1 MKGKGLYPVSK
12 IQVCMSLSCF
22 NGNGKDVLM
31 ARKPSYGELEHRV
44 RELEKEI
51 FKHKRVEQALTEL
64 REYAEN
70 IVATVREPL
79 VILDADLRV
88 VSTNHSFY
96 EVFAVK
102 PEETEGQFVYDLGN
116 RQWNIPRLRELLEEI
131 IPKKNTFEG
140 FQMEHDFPTIGRR
153 IMLLNARRMPVDADK
168 TRLILVAIEDV
179 TDRVRMKEAL
189 EKSSEKIKLF
199 AYSVS
204 HDLKGPSVGIYGLTK
219 LLHKHY
225 GDILDEKGRNYCDQ
239 ILKASEEIAA
249 LVDKINVYISTK
261 EAPPT
266 IERVKLKDILLMV
279 RDEFSPRLNI
289 RQIKWLEPAYIPE
302 IKADRLSILRVLRN
316 LVDNAFKYGGDD
328 LSEISI
334 GYEESDEFHILSV
347 RDNGIGIRKKHF
359 KKIFGA
365 FQRTQTSRGIEGTGL
380 GLAIA
385 KEIAEQ
391 HSGEVW
397 VEPSP
402 EKGTSFYLS
411 ISKDLQLSR

>member
-1 MKGKGLYPVSK
+1 VKGKGSYPVSK

-131 IPKKNTFEG
+131 IPKNNTFEG
-140 FQMEHDFPTIGRR
+140 FQIEHDFPTIGRR
-153 IMLLNARRMPVDADK
+153 IMLLNARRIPTEADK
-168 TRLILVAIEDV
+168 TRLILLAIEDV
-179 TDRVRMKEAL
+179 TERVRMKEAL
-189 EKSSEKIKLF
+189 EKSSEKTKLF

-225 GDILDEKGRNYCDQ
+225 GDILDEKGKNYCDQ

-289 RQIKWLEPAYIPE
+289 RQIRWLEPAYIPK

-316 LVDNAFKYGGDD
+316 LVDNALKYSGDD
-328 LSEISI
+328 LSKIRI
-334 GYEESDEFHILSV
+334 GYEESDGFHILSV
-347 RDNGIGIRKKHF
+347 RDNGIGIRKKDF

-380 GLAIA
+380 GLAIV

-391 HSGEVW
+391 HGGEVW
-397 VEPSP
+397 VEPGP
-402 EKGTSFYLS
+402 EKGTSFYMS

>member
-1 MKGKGLYPVSK
+1 MKGKGSCTVSK
-12 IQVCMSLSCF
+12 IQVRMSLSCF

-44 RELEKEI
+44 RELEKETL
-51 FKHKRVEQALTEL
+51 KHKRLEQAPTEL
-64 REYAEN
+64 CEYAEN

-79 VILDADLRV
+79 IVLDADLRV

-131 IPKKNTFEG
+131 IPRNNTFEG
-140 FQMEHDFPTIGRR
+140 FQIEHNFPTIGRR
-153 IMLLNARRMPVDADK
+153 IMLLNARRIPTEADK
-168 TRLILVAIEDV
+168 TRLILLAIEDV
-179 TDRVRMKEAL
+179 TERVRVEEAL
-189 EKSSEKIKLF
+189 QKSSEKIKLF

-225 GDILDEKGRNYCDQ
+225 GDILDERGKNYCAQ
-239 ILKASEEIAA
+239 ILQASEEIAA

-266 IERVKLKDILLMV
+266 IERVKLKDILLIV

-316 LVDNAFKYGGDD
+316 LVDNALKYGGDD
-328 LSEISI
+328 VSEIRI
-334 GYEESDEFHILSV
+334 GYEEFDESHILSV
-347 RDNGIGIRKKHF
+347 RDNGIGIRKKDF

-365 FQRTQTSRGIEGTGL
+365 FQRTQTSLGIEGTGL
-380 GLAIA
+380 GLAIV

-397 VEPSP
+397 VEPGP
-402 EKGTSFYLS
+402 EKGTSFYMS
-411 ISKDLQLSR
+411 ISKNLQLSR

>member
-1 MKGKGLYPVSK
+1 
-12 IQVCMSLSCF
+12 
-22 NGNGKDVLM
+22 
-31 ARKPSYGELEHRV
+31 
-44 RELEKEI
+44 
-51 FKHKRVEQALTEL
+51 
-64 REYAEN
+64 
-70 IVATVREPL
+70 
-79 VILDADLRV
+79 
-88 VSTNHSFY
+88 
-96 EVFAVK
+96 
-102 PEETEGQFVYDLGN
+102 
-116 RQWNIPRLRELLEEI
+116 
-131 IPKKNTFEG
+131 
-140 FQMEHDFPTIGRR
+140 MEHDFPTIGRR
-153 IMLLNARRMPVDADK
+153 IMLLNARRIPTEANK
-168 TRLILVAIEDV
+168 TRLILLAIEDV
-179 TDRVRMKEAL
+179 TERVRVEEAL
-189 EKSSEKIKLF
+189 QKSSEKIKLF

-225 GDILDEKGRNYCDQ
+225 GDILEEKGKNYCDQ

-266 IERVKLKDILLMV
+266 IEGLRLEEILMVV

-347 RDNGIGIRKKHF
+347 RDNGIGIRKKDF

-380 GLAIA
+380 GLAIV

-397 VEPSP
+397 VEPGP
-402 EKGTSFYLS
+402 EKGTSFYMS

>member
-1 MKGKGLYPVSK
+1 
-12 IQVCMSLSCF
+12 MSLSCF

-44 RELEKEI
+44 RELEKETLI
-51 FKHKRVEQALTEL
+51 HKRVEQALTEL

-79 VILDADLRV
+79 VVLDADLRV

-140 FQMEHDFPTIGRR
+140 FRMEHDFPSIGRR
-153 IMLLNARRMPVDADK
+153 IMLLNARRIPTEADK
-168 TRLILVAIEDV
+168 TRLILLAIEDV
-179 TDRVRMKEAL
+179 TERVRMEEAL
-189 EKSSEKIKLF
+189 QKSSEKIKLF

-225 GDILDEKGRNYCDQ
+225 GDILDEKGKNYCDD
-239 ILKASEEIAA
+239 ILEASEEIAA

-316 LVDNAFKYGGDD
+316 LVDNALKYGGDD

-347 RDNGIGIRKKHF
+347 RDNGIGIRKKDF

-365 FQRTQTSRGIEGTGL
+365 FQRTQTSRGIQGTGL
-380 GLAIA
+380 GLAIVH
-385 KEIAEQ
+385 EIAEQ

-397 VEPSP
+397 VEPGP
-402 EKGTSFYLS
+402 EKGISFYLS

>member
-1 MKGKGLYPVSK
+1 
-12 IQVCMSLSCF
+12 MSLSCF

-44 RELEKEI
+44 RELEKETLI
-51 FKHKRVEQALTEL
+51 HKRVEQALTEL

-79 VILDADLRV
+79 VVLDADLRV

-102 PEETEGQFVYDLGN
+102 PEETEGQFIYDLGN

-140 FQMEHDFPTIGRR
+140 FRMEHDFPSIGRR
-153 IMLLNARRMPVDADK
+153 IMLLNARRIPTEADK
-168 TRLILVAIEDV
+168 TRLILLAIEDV
-179 TDRVRMKEAL
+179 TERVRVEEAL
-189 EKSSEKIKLF
+189 QKSSEKIKLF

-225 GDILDEKGRNYCDQ
+225 GDILDEKGKNYCDD
-239 ILKASEEIAA
+239 ILEASEEIAA

-289 RQIKWLEPAYIPE
+289 RQIKWLEPAYLPE

-316 LVDNAFKYGGDD
+316 LFDNALKYGGDD

-347 RDNGIGIRKKHF
+347 RDNGIGIRKKDF

-365 FQRTQTSRGIEGTGL
+365 FQRTQTSRGIQGTGL
-380 GLAIA
+380 GLAIVH
-385 KEIAEQ
+385 EIAEQ

-397 VEPSP
+397 VEPGP
-402 EKGTSFYLS
+402 EKGISFYLS

>member
-1 MKGKGLYPVSK
+1 MTT
-12 IQVCMSLSCF
+12 
-22 NGNGKDVLM
+22 
-31 ARKPSYGELEHRV
+31 KPSYEELEHRV
-44 RELEKEI
+44 RELEKETL
-51 FKHKRVEQALTEL
+51 KHKQVEQIFTEL

-70 IVATVREPL
+70 ILATVREPL
-79 VILDADLRV
+79 VVLDADLRV

-96 EVFAVK
+96 EVFGVK

-131 IPKKNTFEG
+131 IPKNNTFEG
-140 FQMEHDFPTIGRR
+140 FQMDHDFPTIGRR
-153 IMLLNARRMPVDADK
+153 IMLLNARRIPTEADK
-168 TRLILVAIEDV
+168 TWLILLAIEDV
-179 TDRVRMKEAL
+179 TERVRVEEAL
-189 EKSSEKIKLF
+189 QKSSEKIKLF
-199 AYSVS
+199 AYSVA
-204 HDLKGPSVGIYGLTK
+204 HDLKDPSVGIYGLTK

-225 GDILDEKGRNYCDQ
+225 GDILDEKGKNYCDQ

-249 LVDKINVYISTK
+249 LVEKINVYISTK

-289 RQIKWLEPAYIPE
+289 RQIQWLEPAYIPE
-302 IKADRLSILRVLRN
+302 IKADRLSILRGLRN
-316 LVDNAFKYGGDD
+316 LVDNALKYGGDD
-328 LSEISI
+328 LNEISI
-334 GYEESDEFHILSV
+334 GYEESDEFYILSV

-380 GLAIA
+380 GLAIV

-397 VEPSP
+397 VEPGA
-402 EKGTSFYLS
+402 EKGTSFYMS
-411 ISKDLQLSR
+411 ISKDLQISH

>member
-1 MKGKGLYPVSK
+1 
-12 IQVCMSLSCF
+12 MSLSCF

-44 RELEKEI
+44 RELEKETLI
-51 FKHKRVEQALTEL
+51 HKRVEQALTEL

-79 VILDADLRV
+79 VVLDADLRV

-102 PEETEGQFVYDLGN
+102 PEETEGQFIYDLGN

-140 FQMEHDFPTIGRR
+140 FRMEHDFPSIGRR
-153 IMLLNARRMPVDADK
+153 IMLLNARRIPTEADK
-168 TRLILVAIEDV
+168 TRLILLAIEDV
-179 TDRVRMKEAL
+179 TERVRMEEAL
-189 EKSSEKIKLF
+189 QKSSEKIKLF

-225 GDILDEKGRNYCDQ
+225 GDILDEKGKNYCDD
-239 ILKASEEIAA
+239 ILEASEEIAA

-289 RQIKWLEPAYIPE
+289 RQIKWLEPAYLPE

-316 LVDNAFKYGGDD
+316 LFDNALKYGGDD

-347 RDNGIGIRKKHF
+347 RDNGIGIRKKDF

-365 FQRTQTSRGIEGTGL
+365 FQRTQTSRGIQGTGL
-380 GLAIA
+380 GLAIVH
-385 KEIAEQ
+385 EIAEQ

-397 VEPSP
+397 VEPGP
-402 EKGTSFYLS
+402 EKGISFYLS

>member
-1 MKGKGLYPVSK
+1 
-12 IQVCMSLSCF
+12 MSLSCF

-31 ARKPSYGELEHRV
+31 ARKPSYEELEHRV
-44 RELEKEI
+44 RELEKETL
-51 FKHKRVEQALTEL
+51 KDKRVEQALTEL

-79 VILDADLRV
+79 VVLDGDLRV

-96 EVFAVK
+96 EAFAVK

-131 IPKKNTFEG
+131 IPKNNTFEG

-153 IMLLNARRMPVDADK
+153 IMLLNARRIPTEADK
-168 TRLILVAIEDV
+168 TRLILLAVEDV
-179 TDRVRMKEAL
+179 TERVRVEEAL
-189 EKSSEKIKLF
+189 QKSSEKIKLF

-225 GDILDEKGRNYCDQ
+225 GDILDEKGKNYCDQ
-239 ILKASEEIAA
+239 ILKASEEIAV
-249 LVDKINVYISTK
+249 LVEKINAYISTK

-316 LVDNAFKYGGDD
+316 LVDNALKYGGDD
-328 LSEISI
+328 LTEISI

-347 RDNGIGIRKKHF
+347 RDNGIGIRKNDV
-359 KKIFGA
+359 KKIFGT

-380 GLAIA
+380 GLAIV

-391 HSGEVW
+391 HGGRVW
-397 VEPSP
+397 VEPGQ
-402 EKGTSFYLS
+402 EKGTSFYMS
-411 ISKDLQLSR
+411 ISKDLQLFR

>member
-1 MKGKGLYPVSK
+1 LFSWQG
-12 IQVCMSLSCF
+12 
-22 NGNGKDVLM
+22 DVLM
-31 ARKPSYGELEHRV
+31 ADRPTHEKLEQSVNDLKQEAAKPQRAEQERRRKQRRATDRVV
-44 RELEKEI
+44 REAI
-51 FKHKRVEQALTEL
+51 
-64 REYAEN
+64 EYAEAL
-70 IVATVREPL
+70 VDTVREPL
-79 VILDADLRV
+79 VVLGGDLRIR
-88 VSTNHSFY
+88 SANRSFY
-96 EVFAVK
+96 QVFKVK
-102 PEETEGQFVYDLGN
+102 PEETLGEFIYDLGN
-116 RQWNIPRLRELLEEI
+116 RQWNIPRLRELLEKI
-131 IPKKNTFEG
+131 IPKNNTFEG
-140 FQMEHDFPTIGRR
+140 FQMERDFPTIGRR
-153 IMLLNARRMPVDADK
+153 IMILNARRIPTEADK
-168 TRLILVAIEDV
+168 TRLILLAIEDV
-179 TDRVRMKEAL
+179 TERVRVEEAL
-189 EKSSEKIKLF
+189 QKSSEKIKLF

-225 GDILDEKGRNYCDQ
+225 GDILDAKGKNYCDQ

-249 LVDKINVYISTK
+249 LVEKINVYISTK

-266 IERVKLKDILLMV
+266 IERVKLKDILLMA

-302 IKADRLSILRVLRN
+302 IKADRVSILRVLRN

-347 RDNGIGIRKKHF
+347 RDNGIGIRKKDF

-365 FQRTQTSRGIEGTGL
+365 FQRTQTSIGIEGTGL
-380 GLAIA
+380 GLAIV

-391 HSGEVW
+391 HNGEVW
-397 VEPSP
+397 VEAGP

>member
-1 MKGKGLYPVSK
+1 MTK
-12 IQVCMSLSCF
+12 
-22 NGNGKDVLM
+22 
-31 ARKPSYGELEHRV
+31 KPSYEELEHRV
-44 RELEKEI
+44 RELEEETLKD
-51 FKHKRVEQALTEL
+51 KRVEQALAEL

-79 VILDADLRV
+79 VVLDADLRV

-96 EVFAVK
+96 RVFAVK

-131 IPKKNTFEG
+131 IPKNNTFEG

-153 IMLLNARRMPVDADK
+153 IMLLNARRIPMEADE
-168 TRLILVAIEDV
+168 TRLILLAIEDV
-179 TDRVRMKEAL
+179 TERVEVEEAL
-189 EKSSEKIKLF
+189 QKSSEKIKLF

-225 GDILDEKGRNYCDQ
+225 GDILDEKGKYYCDQ
-239 ILKASEEIAA
+239 ILEAAEEIAA
-249 LVDKINVYISTK
+249 LVDKINTYISTK

-266 IERVKLKDILLMV
+266 IEGVKLKDILLMV
-279 RDEFSPRLNI
+279 RDEFAPRLNI

-316 LVDNAFKYGGDD
+316 LVDNALKYGGDN

-347 RDNGIGIRKKHF
+347 RDNGIGIRKNDF
-359 KKIFGA
+359 KKIFGT
-365 FQRTQTSRGIEGTGL
+365 FQRTQTSRGIEGVGL
-380 GLAIA
+380 GLAIV

-391 HSGEVW
+391 HSGEVR
-397 VEPSP
+397 VEPGP
-402 EKGTSFYLS
+402 EKGTSFYVS
-411 ISKDLQLSR
+411 ISKDLELSR

>member
-1 MKGKGLYPVSK
+1 
-12 IQVCMSLSCF
+12 
-22 NGNGKDVLM
+22 M

-44 RELEKEI
+44 RELEKETLI
-51 FKHKRVEQALTEL
+51 HKRVEQALTEL

-79 VILDADLRV
+79 VVLDADLRIA
-88 VSTNHSFY
+88 STNHSFY

-102 PEETEGQFVYDLGN
+102 PEETEGQFIYDLGN

-140 FQMEHDFPTIGRR
+140 FRMEHDFPSIGRR
-153 IMLLNARRMPVDADK
+153 IMLLNARRIPTEAGK
-168 TRLILVAIEDV
+168 TRLILLAIEDV
-179 TDRVRMKEAL
+179 TERVRMEEAL
-189 EKSSEKIKLF
+189 QKSSEKIKLF

-225 GDILDEKGRNYCDQ
+225 GDILDEKGKNYCDN
-239 ILKASEEIAA
+239 ILEASEEIAA

-289 RQIKWLEPAYIPE
+289 RQIKWLEPAYLPE

-316 LVDNAFKYGGDD
+316 LFDNAFKYGGDD

-347 RDNGIGIRKKHF
+347 RDNGIGIRKKDF
-359 KKIFGA
+359 KKIFGT
-365 FQRTQTSRGIEGTGL
+365 FQRTQTSRGIQGTGL
-380 GLAIA
+380 GLAIVQ
-385 KEIAEQ
+385 EIAEQ

-397 VEPSP
+397 VEPGP
-402 EKGTSFYLS
+402 EKGISFYLS

>member
-1 MKGKGLYPVSK
+1 VKGKGSYPVSK

-131 IPKKNTFEG
+131 IPKNNTFEG

-225 GDILDEKGRNYCDQ
+225 GDILDEKGKNYCDQ

-380 GLAIA
+380 GLAIV